1 MTDIGEILVG
11 DVLVLM
17 ETAGEPIIYRRKVA
31 ARRDPATRAVTDAA
45 SAPEHF
51 PAALLD
57 WRQRRAPDGA
67 PMLRTRDVI
76 FAHRGFEPRDGD
88 EIEVPREGRTYTV
101 GGEVR
106 GFVVSGATVAWRVRT
121 TDGR

>member
-17 ETAGEPIIYRRKVA
+17 ETAGEPIVYHRKAA
-31 ARRDPATRAVTDAA
+31 ARRDPATREVTDALR
-45 SAPEHF
+45 APEHF
-51 PAALLD
+51 PAALLG

-67 PMLRTRDVI
+67 PVRRTRDVI
-76 FAHRGFEPRDGD
+76 FSHRGFEPREGD

-101 GGEVR
+101 SGEVR
-106 GFVVSGATVAWRVRT
+106 GFVVSGATVAWRVST
-121 TDGR
+121 ADGR